1 LISIHFHLDGVPAAR
16 AGKAFKQ
23 AAARELFLGYLARIS
38 KFTACSAS
46 GSLTPK
52 ILKEAGAEV
61 WVCDGRSGKVLSS
74 EALAAVIRELRD
86 SGTRVLRIILGG
98 PDGFSRGE
106 LSRMNPDFIWSFGP
120 MTLPHELAAAVAA
133 EQVYRAF
140 TILEDLPY
148 HTGH

>member
-1 LISIHFHLDGVPAAR
+1 MDGVPAAR
-16 AGKAFKQ
+16 AGKVFKQ

-38 KFTACSAS
+38 KFTDCSVL
-46 GSLTPK
+46 GSFTPK
-52 ILKEAGAEV
+52 ISTGAGAEV

-74 EALAAVIRELRD
+74 EALAAAIGKLRD

-106 LSRMNPDFIWSFGP
+106 LSRLNPDFIWSFGP
-120 MTLPHELAAAVAA
+120 MTLPHELAAAIAA

-140 TILEDLPY
+140 TILGGLPY